1 MSRQESNWELK
12 GGNYLK
18 IFFFLLIGKNIQFII
33 LYFFSLVFWGRT
45 KGDISLLLFKLYQ
58 QIFSEPHLLIN
69 IK

>member
-1 MSRQESNWELK
+1 MSRQGSNWELK

-18 IFFFLLIGKNIQFII
+18 FFCFFVNWLKHSVYNFIFFN
-33 LYFFSLVFWGRT
+33 LVFWGRT

-58 QIFSEPHLLIN
+58 QICSEPHLLIN